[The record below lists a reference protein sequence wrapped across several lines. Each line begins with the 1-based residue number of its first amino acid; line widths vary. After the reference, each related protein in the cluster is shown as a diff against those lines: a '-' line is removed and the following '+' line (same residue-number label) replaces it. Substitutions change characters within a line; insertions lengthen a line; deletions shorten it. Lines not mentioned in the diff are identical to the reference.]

1 MSVFRFKRFDVSNS
15 RSAMKLGTDSVLLG
29 SCAPVASRVKKVLD
43 VGTGTGVVALMLAQR
58 LSEKNGDGFKIEGID
73 VDEPSVVEA
82 SENFAN
88 SPWAGNLSVE
98 QCALS
103 NWPGKEYD
111 LIVSN
116 PPFFDDSLLNP
127 DERLSEARHTVSLSY
142 RELCEYASGSLA
154 EQGILSM
161 VLPKDVQKSL
171 ARVAASFG
179 LYLLEEVEVRTTS
192 GKAAKRMVIS
202 FSKEKRNWQKKE
214 LVMMENG
221 SDTAQYR
228 ALMEPFLISLK

>member
-29 SCAPVASRVKKVLD
+29 SCAPVASNVKKVLD
-43 VGTGTGVVALMLAQR
+43 VGTGTGVVALMIAQR
-58 LSEKNGDGFKIEGID
+58 LSEKDGDGFRIEGID
-73 VDEPSVVEA
+73 IDEPSVVEA

-98 QCALS
+98 RCALS
-103 NWPGKEYD
+103 IWPGKEYD

-142 RELCEYASGSLA
+142 RELCEYASGALA

-161 VLPKDVQKSL
+161 VLPKDVKKSL
-171 ARVAASFG
+171 VRVAGSFG

-202 FSKEKRNWQKKE
+202 FSKVKRDWQKKE
-214 LVMMENG
+214 LVMMESG
-221 SDTAQYR
+221 GYTAQYR

>member
-29 SCAPVASRVKKVLD
+29 SCAPVGPCVKKVLD
-43 VGTGTGVVALMLAQR
+43 VGTGTGVVALMAAQR
-58 LSEKNGDGFKIEGID
+58 LSAYGEDFKIEGID
-73 VDEPSVVEA
+73 IDEPSVIEA
-82 SENFAN
+82 SENFAD
-88 SPWAGNLSVE
+88 SPWAGNLSAE
-98 QCALS
+98 RCPLS

-127 DERLSEARHTVSLSY
+127 DSRQSTARHTLTLSY
-142 RELCEYASGSLA
+142 RDLCAFASSH
-154 EQGILSM
+154 LSCSGTLCM
-161 VLPKDVQKSL
+161 VLPKEVEKDL
-171 ARVAASFG
+171 LRVAASFS
-179 LYLLEEVEVRTTS
+179 LFPREEVEVRTTS

-202 FSKEKRNWQKKE
+202 FSKVKKDWQKKE

-221 SDTAQYR
+221 SYTAQYR

>member
-15 RSAMKLGTDSVLLG
+15 RSAMKLGTDSALLG
-29 SCAPVASRVKKVLD
+29 SCAPVASSVKKVLD
-43 VGTGTGVVALMLAQR
+43 VGTGTGVVALMIAQR
-58 LSEKNGDGFKIEGID
+58 LSEKDGDGFRIEGID
-73 VDEPSVVEA
+73 IDEPSVVEA

-98 QCALS
+98 RCALS

-142 RELCEYASGSLA
+142 RELCEYASGALA

-161 VLPKDVQKSL
+161 VLPKDVKKSL
-171 ARVAASFG
+171 VRVAGSFG

-202 FSKEKRNWQKKE
+202 FSKVKRDWQKKE

-221 SDTAQYR
+221 GYTAQYR

>member
-29 SCAPVASRVKKVLD
+29 SYAPVASSVKKVLD

-58 LSEKNGDGFKIEGID
+58 LSEKDGDGFRIEGID
-73 VDEPSVVEA
+73 IDEPSVVEA

-88 SPWAGNLSVE
+88 SPWAGNLSAE
-98 QCALS
+98 RCALS

-142 RELCEYASGSLA
+142 RELCEYASGALA
-154 EQGILSM
+154 GDGILSM
-161 VLPKDVQKSL
+161 VLPKDVQKPL
-171 ARVAASFG
+171 IRVAASFG
-179 LYLLEEVEVRTTS
+179 LYLFECVDVRTTS
-192 GKAAKRMVIS
+192 AKAAKRMVIS
-202 FSKEKRNWQKKE
+202 FSKVKRDWQKKE

-221 SDTAQYR
+221 DYTAQYR

>member
-29 SCAPVASRVKKVLD
+29 SCAPVASSVKKVLD
-43 VGTGTGVVALMLAQR
+43 VGTGTGVVALMIAQR
-58 LSEKNGDGFKIEGID
+58 LSEKDGDGFRIEGID
-73 VDEPSVVEA
+73 IDEPSVVEA

-98 QCALS
+98 RCALS

-142 RELCEYASGSLA
+142 RELCEYASGALA

-161 VLPKDVQKSL
+161 VLPKDVKKSL
-171 ARVAASFG
+171 VRVAGSFG

-202 FSKEKRNWQKKE
+202 FSKVKRDWQKKE

-221 SDTAQYR
+221 GYTAQYR

>member
-29 SCAPVASRVKKVLD
+29 SCAPVASSVKKVLD
-43 VGTGTGVVALMLAQR
+43 VGTGTGVVALMIAQR
-58 LSEKNGDGFKIEGID
+58 LSEKDGDGFRIEGID

-88 SPWAGNLSVE
+88 SLWAGNLSVE
-98 QCALS
+98 RCALS

-142 RELCEYASGSLA
+142 RELCEYASGALA

-161 VLPKDVQKSL
+161 VLPKDVKKSL
-171 ARVAASFG
+171 VRVAGSFG

-202 FSKEKRNWQKKE
+202 FSKVKRDWQKKE

-221 SDTAQYR
+221 GYTAQYR

>member
-29 SCAPVASRVKKVLD
+29 SCAPVASNVKKVLD
-43 VGTGTGVVALMLAQR
+43 VGTGTGVVALMIAQR
-58 LSEKNGDGFKIEGID
+58 LSEKDGDGFRIEGID
-73 VDEPSVVEA
+73 IDEPSVVEA

-98 QCALS
+98 RCALS

-142 RELCEYASGSLA
+142 RELCKYASGALA

-161 VLPKDVQKSL
+161 VLPKDVKKSL
-171 ARVAASFG
+171 VRVAGSFG

-202 FSKEKRNWQKKE
+202 FSKVKRDWQKKE
-214 LVMMENG
+214 LVMMESG
-221 SDTAQYR
+221 GYTAQYR

>member
-1 MSVFRFKRFDVSNS
+1 M
-15 RSAMKLGTDSVLLG
+15 
-29 SCAPVASRVKKVLD
+29 
-43 VGTGTGVVALMLAQR
+43 
-58 LSEKNGDGFKIEGID
+58 
-73 VDEPSVVEA
+73 
-82 SENFAN
+82 
-88 SPWAGNLSVE
+88 
-98 QCALS
+98 
-103 NWPGKEYD
+103 
-111 LIVSN
+111 
-116 PPFFDDSLLNP
+116 
-127 DERLSEARHTVSLSY
+127 SLSY

-221 SDTAQYR
+221 SYTAQYR